1 MRFRVHNCMSITKTK
16 NGVTLKVFVKP
27 NSPKFKV
34 DYDNEEI
41 VVYSTEEPVKGKV
54 NKEIIKEFTKLLHA
68 KVELASGFTSKEKHL
83 SVKGL
88 RKQQAEQLLQLKP
101 S

>member
-1 MRFRVHNCMSITKTK
+1 MSINENKD
-16 NGVTLKVFVKP
+16 GVTITIFVKP

-34 DYDNEEI
+34 EEDGGEI

-83 SVKGL
+83 SVKGMG
-88 RKQQAEQLLQLKP
+88 KQQAEQLLQLKP
-101 S
+101 N